1 MDLPVAIKVFLL
13 AASPILECRGAI
25 PYGFY
30 AGLSPLEVYVLSL
43 LGNLMP
49 VLPLF
54 LGLRAFERRFRH
66 FLVVRYLDSVR
77 RRVAPYVEKY
87 GVMGLA
93 LFVAIPLPFTGAWT
107 GTIAAYVLG
116 IDVKKMCLSV
126 VVGVICA
133 ALIVELACLGVL
145 QIIWEIP

>member
-1 MDLPVAIKVFLL
+1 MDLSVAIKVFLL

-30 AGLSPLEVYVLSL
+30 VGLSPLEVYVLSL

-54 LGLRAFERRFRH
+54 LGLKTFERRFRH

-77 RRVAPYVEKY
+77 RRAAPYVEKY

-145 QIIWEIP
+145 QIIWGIP